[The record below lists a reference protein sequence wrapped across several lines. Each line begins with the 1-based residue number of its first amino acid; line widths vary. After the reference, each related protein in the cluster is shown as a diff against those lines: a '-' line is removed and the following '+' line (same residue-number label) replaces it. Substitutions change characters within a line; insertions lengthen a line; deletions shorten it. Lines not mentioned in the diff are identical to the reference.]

1 MIRLMLCAVLSAGG
15 GMAAATDYSEHVQ
28 RTMAWAEKAFAVH
41 KTDISPKNRLT
52 IVYEDGAGDTK
63 PRRCAFGGPLRL
75 GDRVYEHGIGV
86 NSHSVLRVSLAEP
99 AEMFAAGIGL
109 DRNVDGTVASVRFY
123 VSVAGENV
131 FATNVMR
138 SGDAVQS
145 IKVPLNGAREFD
157 LVVDTGGDD
166 RAFDQADWA
175 DARVTLANGEM
186 LWLDELEFAAPHLDQ
201 PPFSFVY
208 GGKPS
213 AELTGAWEQ
222 SVDVDTGAAGEMRRI
237 LTLRDPE
244 TGLEVRAVCTVYTDV
259 PGVNWTLYFT
269 NTGATDSPVLEAV
282 RSLDVVIPEVTDPVL
297 HQLEGSIAGATDW
310 RPFSQPVPIGQPI
323 SFQPQSGRSS
333 KGASPF
339 FTCSWE
345 GGGVVTAI
353 GWTGRWT
360 ASVEYPGQALRV
372 QAGLEKFH
380 ARLKPG
386 EMVRGPRIL
395 QVYWSGNDVWQGYNA
410 FRQVMLRH
418 IMPKLDGKPV
428 VPPIAHLST
437 SFYEMDDGTEADVM
451 AHLES
456 AKGLGFEYFWLDAY
470 RGITRFPTIGHYVF
484 PIEREV
490 DPKRFPNGL
499 APISEA
505 AHEAGMN
512 FLLWF
517 EPERICPGSL
527 MAQEHPEWV
536 VMPPPE
542 RMGHG
547 GMLNLAIPEA
557 RQYVTD
563 YLNAAIDAYTI
574 DCLRM

>member
-222 SVDVDTGAAGEMRRI
+222 
-237 LTLRDPE
+237 
-244 TGLEVRAVCTVYTDV
+244 
-259 PGVNWTLYFT
+259 
-269 NTGATDSPVLEAV
+269 
-282 RSLDVVIPEVTDPVL
+282 
-297 HQLEGSIAGATDW
+297 
-310 RPFSQPVPIGQPI
+310 
-323 SFQPQSGRSS
+323 
-333 KGASPF
+333 
-339 FTCSWE
+339 
-345 GGGVVTAI
+345 
-353 GWTGRWT
+353 
-360 ASVEYPGQALRV
+360 
-372 QAGLEKFH
+372 
-380 ARLKPG
+380 
-386 EMVRGPRIL
+386 
-395 QVYWSGNDVWQGYNA
+395 
-410 FRQVMLRH
+410 
-418 IMPKLDGKPV
+418 
-428 VPPIAHLST
+428 
-437 SFYEMDDGTEADVM
+437 
-451 AHLES
+451 
-456 AKGLGFEYFWLDAY
+456 
-470 RGITRFPTIGHYVF
+470 
-484 PIEREV
+484 
-490 DPKRFPNGL
+490 
-499 APISEA
+499 
-505 AHEAGMN
+505 
-512 FLLWF
+512 
-517 EPERICPGSL
+517 
-527 MAQEHPEWV
+527 
-536 VMPPPE
+536 
-542 RMGHG
+542 
-547 GMLNLAIPEA
+547 
-557 RQYVTD
+557 
-563 YLNAAIDAYTI
+563 
-574 DCLRM
+574 